1 MTHPAPRAVLL
12 APRWALAIPACG
24 RNALLWQAVR
34 RQLPRCRLQSPAP
47 LDTPCLFSLE
57 GCGHTLASPPRSWC
71 HSPSHRSARRNR
83 VAPIALERT
92 IGLVRP
98 PTVGGTPC
106 GNCLAG
112 NITLHVL
119 VALFAPLC
127 SGFAF
132 QRRRRRRRIKSKC
145 PSWRGGAPGPPSLQG
160 HVGVV
165 FFRAD
170 PGDPCQ

>member
-83 VAPIALERT
+83 AAPTALERP
-92 IGLVRP
+92 IGLARL

-106 GNCLAG
+106 RNCLAG
-112 NITLHVL
+112 NTTLHVL
-119 VALFAPLC
+119 VALFAPLLC
-127 SGFAF
+127 GFLPFA
-132 QRRRRRRRIKSKC
+132 QRHFAAPKNKAL
-145 PSWRGGAPGPPSLQG
+145 PSRPGRFAACAVKAAQ
-160 HVGVV
+160 
-165 FFRAD
+165 FA
-170 PGDPCQ
+170 